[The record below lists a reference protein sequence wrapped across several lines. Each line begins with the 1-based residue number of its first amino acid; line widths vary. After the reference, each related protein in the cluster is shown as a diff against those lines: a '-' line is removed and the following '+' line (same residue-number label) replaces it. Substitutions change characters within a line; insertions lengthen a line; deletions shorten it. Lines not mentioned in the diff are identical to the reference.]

1 MFLNTF
7 KNIKNNK
14 IFNYFYKIVKLILPI
29 LLLIILFKNSYI
41 SINQIKLLLLS
52 GDKIIIFFILNLSLI
67 ICFLLYFRWML
78 CLNIYNL
85 KIKPQKLI
93 KVNSEAFSIAS
104 LIPGQIG
111 IDLLRIGKLR
121 KVDTSKYKTKLLKAT
136 LIEKIFALLGQ
147 IFILIFFILGD
158 YKIKIFYIL
167 FATLSIYLF
176 LFVFK
181 KFINIK
187 FINKYI
193 SYVNYKDI
201 YISFFYSIFC
211 NFISC
216 LLIFMIAKGL
226 NMNYSF
232 KILAI
237 SSTLSN
243 ISSVIPITPNGL
255 GISEFIFSEVI
266 QSRSEIS
273 NVDSVATIYF
283 SYRIFLLL
291 SHFLIYY
298 MSHYFDSKKL
308 NINDRN
314 IKDLF

>member
-1 MFLNTF
+1 
-7 KNIKNNK
+7 
-14 IFNYFYKIVKLILPI
+14 
-29 LLLIILFKNSYI
+29 
-41 SINQIKLLLLS
+41 
-52 GDKIIIFFILNLSLI
+52 
-67 ICFLLYFRWML
+67 
-78 CLNIYNL
+78 
-85 KIKPQKLI
+85 
-93 KVNSEAFSIAS
+93 
-104 LIPGQIG
+104 
-111 IDLLRIGKLR
+111 
-121 KVDTSKYKTKLLKAT
+121 
-136 LIEKIFALLGQ
+136 
-147 IFILIFFILGD
+147 
-158 YKIKIFYIL
+158 
-167 FATLSIYLF
+167 
-176 LFVFK
+176 
-181 KFINIK
+181 
-187 FINKYI
+187 
-193 SYVNYKDI
+193 
-201 YISFFYSIFC
+201 
-211 NFISC
+211 
-216 LLIFMIAKGL
+216 MIAKGL